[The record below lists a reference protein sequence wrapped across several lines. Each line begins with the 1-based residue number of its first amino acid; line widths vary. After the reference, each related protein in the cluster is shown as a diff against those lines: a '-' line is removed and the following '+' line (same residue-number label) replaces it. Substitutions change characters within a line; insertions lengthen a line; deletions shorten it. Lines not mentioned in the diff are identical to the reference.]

1 MTTPSFS
8 RAPEEPSTRFANF
21 ALGLDAAFCNIVGLV
36 LTLTGSFMSDW
47 LGIAGWIIV
56 VFGVV
61 VLLWS
66 FVVTLFANRR
76 VSRRREVDLVLRTNI
91 VFVLAAI
98 VVIALPDALSSDGR
112 IVLAI
117 GTAIV
122 AGFAVAQFL
131 ARRDLE

>member
-1 MTTPSFS
+1 M
-8 RAPEEPSTRFANF
+8 
-21 ALGLDAAFCNIVGLV
+21 

-47 LGIAGWIIV
+47 LGLAGWIIT
-56 VFGVV
+56 VFGIV

-76 VSRRREVDLVLRTNI
+76 VSRRREVDLVLRVNLVFI
-91 VFVLAAI
+91 VLAI
-98 VVIALPDALSSDGR
+98 VVIALPDTLTTDGR
-112 IVLAI
+112 VVLGI

-131 ARRDLE
+131 ARRDLD

>member
-1 MTTPSFS
+1 MATPSFP

-47 LGIAGWIIV
+47 LGPAGWIIT
-56 VFGVV
+56 VFGVA

-76 VSRRREVDLVLRTNI
+76 VSRRREVDLVLRAN
-91 VFVLAAI
+91 VAFVVLAI
-98 VVIALPDALSSDGR
+98 VVIAFTDVFTTDGR
-112 IVLAI
+112 VVAGI

-122 AGFAVAQFL
+122 AGFAVAQVF

>member
-1 MTTPSFS
+1 MATPSFP

-47 LGIAGWIIV
+47 LGPAGWVIT
-56 VFGVV
+56 VFGVA

-76 VSRRREVDLVLRTNI
+76 VSRRREVDLVLKANV
-91 VFVLAAI
+91 VFVVVAVI
-98 VVIALPDALSSDGR
+98 VILFTDAFTTDGR
-112 IVLAI
+112 VVAGI

>member
-1 MTTPSFS
+1 VATPSFP

-47 LGIAGWIIV
+47 LGLAGWIIT
-56 VFGVV
+56 VFGIV

-76 VSRRREVDLVLRTNI
+76 VSRRREVDLVLRVNI
-91 VFVLAAI
+91 VFIVLAI
-98 VVIALPDALSSDGR
+98 VVIALPDTLTTDGR
-112 IVLAI
+112 VVLGI

-131 ARRDLE
+131 ARRDLD

>member
-1 MTTPSFS
+1 MATPSFP

-47 LGIAGWIIV
+47 LGPAGWVIT
-56 VFGVV
+56 VFGVA

-76 VSRRREVDLVLRTNI
+76 VSRRREVDLVLKANV
-91 VFVLAAI
+91 VFVVVALI
-98 VVIALPDALSSDGR
+98 VIAFTDVFTTDGR
-112 IVLAI
+112 VVAGI
-117 GTAIV
+117 GTVIV
-122 AGFAVAQFL
+122 AAFAVAQFL

>member
-1 MTTPSFS
+1 MATPSFP

-47 LGIAGWIIV
+47 LGPAGWVIT
-56 VFGVV
+56 VFGVA

-76 VSRRREVDLVLRTNI
+76 VSRRREVDLVLKANV
-91 VFVLAAI
+91 VFVVVALI
-98 VVIALPDALSSDGR
+98 VILFTDAFTTDGR
-112 IVLAI
+112 VVAGI

>member
-1 MTTPSFS
+1 
-8 RAPEEPSTRFANF
+8 
-21 ALGLDAAFCNIVGLV
+21 
-36 LTLTGSFMSDW
+36 MSDW
-47 LGIAGWIIV
+47 LGPAGWVIT
-56 VFGVV
+56 VFGVA

-76 VSRRREVDLVLRTNI
+76 VSRRREVDLVLKANV
-91 VFVLAAI
+91 VFVVVALI
-98 VVIALPDALSSDGR
+98 VILFTDVFTTDGR
-112 IVLAI
+112 VVAGI

>member
-1 MTTPSFS
+1 MATPSFP

-47 LGIAGWIIV
+47 LGPAGWVIT
-56 VFGVV
+56 VFGVA

-76 VSRRREVDLVLRTNI
+76 VSRRREVDLVLKANV
-91 VFVLAAI
+91 VFVVVALI
-98 VVIALPDALSSDGR
+98 VILFTDVFTTDGR
-112 IVLAI
+112 VVAGI